1 MSVKLFEADY
11 ISVIWEKVESSY
23 ITADT
28 RSTEIKNIEVD
39 ITFIQLYIT
48 IQINWKLRTID
59 PRFEVIKCKEGLL
72 PYELKNWKEWNILYS
87 TLRDLGYPIAT
98 EGMLESEINSW
109 LQELFN

>member
-23 ITADT
+23 VTADT
-28 RSTEIKNIEVD
+28 NSTEMKNIKVD
-39 ITFIQLYIT
+39 IKFIQLYIT
-48 IQINWKLRTID
+48 IQINWKLKTID
-59 PRFEVIKCKEGLL
+59 PRFEVIECTKWLL
-72 PYELKNWKEWNILYS
+72 AYELKNWKEWGILYA

-98 EGMLESEINSW
+98 EGILESEMNSW